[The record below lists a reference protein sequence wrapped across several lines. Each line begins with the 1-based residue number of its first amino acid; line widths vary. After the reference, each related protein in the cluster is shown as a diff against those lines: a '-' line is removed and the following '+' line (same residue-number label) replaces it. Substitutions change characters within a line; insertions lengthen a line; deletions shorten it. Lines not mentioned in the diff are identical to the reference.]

1 MVDVQVNKQIIVQVT
16 GISGGPISTYEWKLD
31 DIQQINNT
39 SSLIIQP
46 NTLTIGNHTINFRGQ
61 NYCGNWSSE
70 LIENINIT
78 EVINMAY
85 IQTDTL
91 AVNQGTVSMTVKLR
105 RISTVTI
112 TVTDESNTPVASALV
127 DIGGGITGT
136 TDALGVVILTNV
148 PFGNKTV
155 TTSIA

>member
-1 MVDVQVNKQIIVQVT
+1 MDIQINKQITAQVT
-16 GISGGPISTYEWKLD
+16 VVSGGPISLYEWILD
-31 DIQQINNT
+31 NILQTNNT
-39 SSLIIQP
+39 DILIIPP
-46 NTLTIGNHTINFRGQ
+46 NTLSLGNHTIKFRGQ
-61 NYCGNWSSE
+61 NYCGNYSTE

-91 AVNQGTVSMTVKLR
+91 AVNQETLTMSVKLR
-105 RISTVTI
+105 RIATVTI
-112 TVTDESNTPVASALV
+112 TVTDELDVPVASALV
-127 DIGGGITGT
+127 DIGGEISGT
-136 TDALGVVILTNV
+136 ADASGVVTLTSV